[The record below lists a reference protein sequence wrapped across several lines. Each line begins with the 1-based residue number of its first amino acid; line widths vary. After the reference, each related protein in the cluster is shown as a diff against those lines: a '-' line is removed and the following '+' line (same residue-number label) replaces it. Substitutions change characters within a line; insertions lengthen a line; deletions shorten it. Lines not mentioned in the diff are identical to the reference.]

1 MEVHGPGVA
10 LHLRGRQL
18 TGRELHSRAVACRRV
33 ADVSGSLVMINDRVD
48 VALAAG
54 CGGVQA
60 GARSLPVEDIRRL
73 ADGRL
78 LIGGSVHSREEA
90 LAVVENGADFIL
102 AGTLYSTPSHPDVA
116 PAGAARVRALAALG
130 MPVIGIGGIT
140 ATRVS
145 EVVAAG
151 AHGVAVIR
159 AVWDAPNPTAAAA
172 VLLEALDAANPGD
185 RFRN

>member
-1 MEVHGPGVA
+1 
-10 LHLRGRQL
+10 
-18 TGRELHSRAVACRRV
+18 
-33 ADVSGSLVMINDRVD
+33 
-48 VALAAG
+48 
-54 CGGVQA
+54 
-60 GARSLPVEDIRRL
+60 RRL

-90 LAVVENGADFIL
+90 LTVVENGADFIL

-172 VLLEALDAANPGD
+172 VL
-185 RFRN
+185 